1 MPRALS
7 TRRAIMRS
15 CRALGRVT
23 VEAATISG
31 EHAAPWNALRRFRID
46 VDRAELEAG
55 VVAVYPVLDVEDE
68 ESTATRAAK
77 AEAVVAHD
85 HVRPEVLTRPG
96 SDESDRAEVEAVIRR
111 AYPSWR

>member
-1 MPRALS
+1 MLTA
-7 TRRAIMRS
+7 RS
-15 CRALGRVT
+15 A
-23 VEAATISG
+23 
-31 EHAAPWNALRRFRID
+31 
-46 VDRAELEAG
+46 EAG
-55 VVAVYPVLDVEDE
+55 VVAVYPVLYVQDE

-111 AYPSWR
+111 AFPTLNGDDEESLAAVAVVAEAVAIAVLVGVRLSGQQQEKA